1 MRKLAGGWRFV
12 VVMILLA
19 GVAGTAQAMNWQ
31 TVAADTYKLLW
42 KEITY
47 TELQVD
53 GEQAM
58 PAEGDILTPS
68 YAKQIIIR
76 YGLSVSAER
85 FRKLTDDSLAD
96 GYSEEELAPHRRAID
111 TFNSWYLG
119 VEKGDKYRLSW
130 QPDVGLSLHH
140 NEAHLGTLAD
150 AQAAQVILSV
160 WLGRAAVSE
169 DQRDSFLRQW
179 RSATN
184 RLAEN

>member
-12 VVMILLA
+12 VVMTLLA

-130 QPDVGLSLHH
+130 QPDVGVTSLS
-140 NEAHLGTLAD
+140 GTGVSTGHWITTPMNHSYTLVKTSICTGYAFSS
-150 AQAAQVILSV
+150 QNSV
-160 WLGRAAVSE
+160 
-169 DQRDSFLRQW
+169 
-179 RSATN
+179 
-184 RLAEN
+184 